1 MNFVYGRYLWEMGGG
16 GGGRVHKL
24 TSKGRSPSPIS
35 NFESP
40 LKISLLALFELPLIK
55 VEGIKWKPIFLT
67 NKIENYYLSMKLYVQ
82 RALRSKG

>member
-1 MNFVYGRYLWEMGGG
+1 MG

-40 LKISLLALFELPLIK
+40 LKISLLVLLFELPLIK

>member
-1 MNFVYGRYLWEMGGG
+1 MGD
-16 GGGRVHKL
+16 GGRGRGQGSQVNVQR
-24 TSKGRSPSPIS
+24 TFKGRSPSPIS